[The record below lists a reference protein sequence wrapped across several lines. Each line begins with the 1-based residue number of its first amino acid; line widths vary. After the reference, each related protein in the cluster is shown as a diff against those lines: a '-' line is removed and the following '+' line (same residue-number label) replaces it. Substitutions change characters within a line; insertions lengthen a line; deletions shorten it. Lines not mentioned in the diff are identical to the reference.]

1 MCCFFQGSLKKNTK
15 GSINQGSTNPSSRF
29 TAKEERKVNQRSSN
43 STEDGTLL
51 VVGEERIIE
60 EFGEEEDA
68 SVADA

>member
-1 MCCFFQGSLKKNTK
+1 MRFIQGSSQRNIK
-15 GSINQGSTNPSSRF
+15 GSINQGSTNPSRSS

-43 STEDGTLL
+43 SIEDGTLL